1 MSMESNKIPKEY
13 SNEQEEEKKEFSF
26 LQETIKSEQMTGRKL
41 ASRITVI
48 AVCGIFFGLM
58 SCVGFFALKP
68 WAESTF
74 HQNTSKVTI
83 PKDEEEKEPAKE
95 TEQVQT
101 NNPAMTLTSHE
112 QLNEAL
118 FEVAKKAERG
128 VVEVRGIH
136 GKEGWIEETYDT
148 VNSVSGII
156 IADTGAEV
164 LILADNSILKD
175 AESLNCT
182 FCDGSTYSAEM
193 KKQDKRLGIAIFS
206 VKKATL
212 KSMTTRQMITLKLG
226 NSNLVTQGDTLI
238 ALGKPF
244 GYSDAISYGIASAV
258 GKEISFSDG
267 DYRLI
272 LSDIPGS
279 RNGSGIF
286 INTAGEVVGLIK
298 PDLSGNEHISTT
310 NALAISDLKAEIE
323 LLSNGKS
330 VSYIGIT
337 GAEITA
343 KIEKEQGFPQG
354 LYVKNVETDSP
365 AMVAG
370 IQCGDII
377 TSVGR
382 TKITTQD
389 AYQNAILEYEPGTQI
404 ELSGKR
410 RSNDGY
416 AEIKFTVTVGGK
428 E

>member
-41 ASRITVI
+41 AGRVTMI
-48 AVCGIFFGLM
+48 AVCGIIFGLM

-74 HQNTSKVTI
+74 QQNTGQVTI
-83 PKDEEEKEPAKE
+83 PKDKEEEEPVKE

-101 NNPAMTLTSHE
+101 DAPEMTLASHE

-118 FEVAKKAERG
+118 FEVAKKAEKG

-136 GKEGWIEETYDT
+136 GKEGWIKETYDT
-148 VNSVSGII
+148 VNSVSGVI
-156 IADTGAEV
+156 IADTGVEI
-164 LILADNSILKD
+164 LILADNSVLKD

-182 FCDGSTYSAEM
+182 FCDGSTYSIEM
-193 KKQDKRLGIAIFS
+193 KKQDKNLGIAVFS
-206 VKKATL
+206 IKKAAL
-212 KSMTTRQMITLKLG
+212 KSTTTRQISTLVLG

-238 ALGKPF
+238 AIGKPF

-258 GKEISFSDG
+258 GKEISFADG
-267 DYRLI
+267 DYRMI
-272 LSDIPGS
+272 LSDVPGS
-279 RNGSGIF
+279 SNGSGIF
-286 INTAGEVVGLIK
+286 ISTAGEVVGLIK

-310 NALAISDLKAEIE
+310 NALAISDLKTEIE

-330 VSYIGIT
+330 VSYVGIT

-343 KIEKEQGFPQG
+343 KIEEEQGLPQG

-365 AMVAG
+365 AMAAG

-382 TKITTQD
+382 EKITTQD

-410 RSNDGY
+410 RSNNGY
-416 AEIKFTVTVGGK
+416 AEIKFTVTVGSK